1 MTESSWCPLEGTKWE
16 GYCSEEVTQIK
27 DKTDS
32 NCVQAAR
39 CLDLKNLFDSYEV
52 ENNNGPLND
61 YRNRHS
67 K

>member
-1 MTESSWCPLEGTKWE
+1 MTQSAWCPLEGTKWE

-27 DKTDS
+27 AKTDS
-32 NCVQAAR
+32 NCVRANQ

-61 YRNRHS
+61 LNN
-67 K
+67 